1 MTEDTEEELDNPR
14 ALDSDDSLI
23 ADLKYG
29 GIKAGICADEL
40 GYRGVERAVEPLILL
55 AQSEFEDGGCEF
67 EGADDW
73 EVFEF
78 AVDALGIIGDKR
90 AVEPLI
96 SLLNKDLNPESFPY
110 GVARKAVAN
119 ALGTIVETEVG
130 EKEKNNIIKF
140 LTSNDPALVKMG
152 ITMLKGILENK

>member
-1 MTEDTEEELDNPR
+1 MTEDAEEELDNPR
-14 ALDSDDSLI
+14 ALDSDNSLI

-29 GIKAGICADEL
+29 GKAGICAEEL

-55 AQSEFEDGGCEF
+55 AQSEFEDGGCEY
-67 EGADDW
+67 EGAEDW

-96 SLLNKDLNPESFPY
+96 KS
-110 GVARKAVAN
+110 A
-119 ALGTIVETEVG
+119 
-130 EKEKNNIIKF
+130 
-140 LTSNDPALVKMG
+140 
-152 ITMLKGILENK
+152 